1 MCMIFVTLTNAYVCK
16 SMLLLTEKISK
27 GSFVFN
33 LTLLKPLLK
42 THLSAT
48 CSVKK
53 FWPMIMI

>member
-16 SMLLLTEKISK
+16 SMLLTEKISK
-27 GSFVFN
+27 ESFVFN

-53 FWPMIMI
+53 FWPIMIMT